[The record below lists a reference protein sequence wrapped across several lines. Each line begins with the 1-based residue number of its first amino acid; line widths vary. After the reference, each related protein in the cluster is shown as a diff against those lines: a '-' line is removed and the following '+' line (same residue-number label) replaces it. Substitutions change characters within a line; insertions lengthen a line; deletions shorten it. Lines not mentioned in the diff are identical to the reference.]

1 MLPNLSMLSNTSLNE
16 IWKVKIV
23 LKKSCVGG
31 GDPITN
37 RSETA
42 PTAILPA
49 ELSFVCQTLSPDIS
63 NINNH
68 RFDAP
73 RLRDK
78 HWAPHI
84 TDSIDSSLLWTVYM

>member
-1 MLPNLSMLSNTSLNE
+1 MESKNS
-16 IWKVKIV
+16 I
-23 LKKSCVGG
+23 KKSCVGG

-63 NINNH
+63 NINHH

-73 RLRDK
+73 PPPQQTLG
-78 HWAPHI
+78 P
-84 TDSIDSSLLWTVYM
+84 SYY